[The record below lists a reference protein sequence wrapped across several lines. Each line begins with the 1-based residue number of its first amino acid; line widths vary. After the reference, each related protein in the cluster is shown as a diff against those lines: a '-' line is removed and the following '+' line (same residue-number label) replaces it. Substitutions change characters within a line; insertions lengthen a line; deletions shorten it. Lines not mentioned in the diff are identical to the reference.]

1 MRRMRGDERG
11 AVAVEF
17 ALVVPLLLMVIF
29 AIVEF
34 GLIYNAQ
41 IQVTAAAREGARAA
55 ALGAPLADSRA
66 TAVAAAP
73 ALSPALTAANVS
85 VTPATCAPGTNVTVS
100 IVDYRLNSVSGLF
113 TGGVALS
120 GKAVMRCG
128 A

>member
-17 ALVVPLLLMVIF
+17 ALVVPVLLMVIF

-41 IQVTAAAREGARAA
+41 IQVTASAREGARAA
-55 ALGAPLADSRA
+55 ALGAPLAQVKS

-73 ALSPALTAANVS
+73 SLSPTLTAANVAVS
-85 VTPATCAPGTNVTVS
+85 PSTCAPGTNVTVT
-100 IVDYRLNSVSGLF
+100 IVNYRLNSISGMF
-113 TGGVALS
+113 TGGIELS